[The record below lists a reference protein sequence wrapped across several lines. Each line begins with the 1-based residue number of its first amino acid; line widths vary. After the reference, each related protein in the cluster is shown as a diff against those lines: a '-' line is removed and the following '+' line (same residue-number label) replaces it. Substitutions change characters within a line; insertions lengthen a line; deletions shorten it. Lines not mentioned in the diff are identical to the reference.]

1 MRFSV
6 IPVGLETAVLRFMT
20 EVSFSLAMD
29 FFLALALSF
38 LPQQYRNALA
48 HKTGTHLVRAA
59 CITAFFEIILVAVL
73 YAAGLFDYFP
83 KASIGPAAFLEFFF
97 TWKGLLL
104 AFCFLDGTIRLLAS
118 IAGQALG
125 TLPLYALAWIH
136 GLLDRRATRKH
147 KLPLVADVVERP
159 TGKEN
164 ELRVLSCLPRKN
176 WDKWMTVMYEEKL
189 YEVIHAQLGSD
200 PRPYVYLLRI
210 KPESKVICG
219 LHRYSPDEVFHLE
232 ND

>member
-6 IPVGLETAVLRFMT
+6 IPVGLETTVLRFVT

-104 AFCFLDGTIRLLAS
+104 ALFFLDGTIRLLAS

-125 TLPLYALAWIH
+125 TLPVYALAWIH
-136 GLLDRRATRKH
+136 GLLNRRAMHKR
-147 KLPLVADVVERP
+147 KLPLVADLVEQP
-159 TGKEN
+159 KDN
-164 ELRVLSCLPRKN
+164 ELRILSCLPRKN
-176 WDKWMTVMYEEKL
+176 WDKWMTVLYDENL
-189 YEVIHAQLGSD
+189 YEVFGAELASD

-210 KPESKVICG
+210 KPESKVIRG
-219 LHRYSPDEVFHLE
+219 LHRYNPDEVFHLE